1 MTVIDVSAR
10 STDSTLTSDRPSSTS
25 QRAQGSVVVGAPA
38 HPVALDNVEVL
49 EVDQWLALLIIG
61 DLDPYT
67 QPVTPP
73 PSLPTRSAKSPNH
86 KNRDREPVHNE
97 PAGHGIG

>member
-1 MTVIDVSAR
+1 ME
-10 STDSTLTSDRPSSTS
+10 
-25 QRAQGSVVVGAPA
+25 GAPA

-67 QPVTPP
+67 QPAVTPARVTP
-73 PSLPTRSAKSPNH
+73 HRIGE
-86 KNRDREPVHNE
+86 EP
-97 PAGHGIG
+97 GT